1 MRLIDAD
8 ALHAQIQQDYDL
20 FANSTYL
27 PDKARRDELSNV
39 IARIINA
46 PIVEA
51 MPARCGKWVKDEEES
66 ANHAESIYRCSA
78 CLNWEAWG
86 NYECTPF
93 CPYCGAKMAGP
104 IWR

>member
-20 FANSTYL
+20 FADSTYL

-39 IARIINA
+39 IVRIINA

-51 MPARCGKWVKDEEES
+51 ERVRCARWIDLHYGNYKCSRCGSWWGGEEREVVE
-66 ANHAESIYRCSA
+66 NF
-78 CLNWEAWG
+78 
-86 NYECTPF
+86 NY
-93 CPYCGAKMAGP
+93 CPNCGAKMAGP
-104 IWR
+104 RWR